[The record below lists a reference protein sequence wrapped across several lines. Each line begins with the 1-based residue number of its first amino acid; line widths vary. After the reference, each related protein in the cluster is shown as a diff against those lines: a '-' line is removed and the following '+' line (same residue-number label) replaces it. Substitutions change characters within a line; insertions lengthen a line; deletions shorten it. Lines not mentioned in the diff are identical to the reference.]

1 MLLSPMEK
9 GKWESQTLNSL
20 PPEVTGDMGVTKSVV
35 CGNNM
40 YNLVTG
46 IIFYISPDDLGS

>member
-40 YNLVTG
+40 YNLAT
-46 IIFYISPDDLGS
+46 IIFYTFPDGLGN